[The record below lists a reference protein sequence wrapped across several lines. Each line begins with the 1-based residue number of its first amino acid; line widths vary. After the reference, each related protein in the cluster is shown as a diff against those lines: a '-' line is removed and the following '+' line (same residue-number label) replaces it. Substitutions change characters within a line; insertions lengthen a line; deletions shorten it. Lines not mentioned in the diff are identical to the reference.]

1 MLRATREG
9 EGRFT
14 NTSLRGKRVA
24 YYMCLAVPLNILRLH
39 LALFLKVHHPLY
51 RKVLL
56 KETLEPPPIIP
67 RPDSLY
73 MHTNIISCS

>member
-1 MLRATREG
+1 MD
-9 EGRFT
+9 
-14 NTSLRGKRVA
+14 
-24 YYMCLAVPLNILRLH
+24 MCASGTHTHTHTHTHAQTDTHAHHTHTHTDIHEIVP
-39 LALFLKVHHPLY
+39 HPLY